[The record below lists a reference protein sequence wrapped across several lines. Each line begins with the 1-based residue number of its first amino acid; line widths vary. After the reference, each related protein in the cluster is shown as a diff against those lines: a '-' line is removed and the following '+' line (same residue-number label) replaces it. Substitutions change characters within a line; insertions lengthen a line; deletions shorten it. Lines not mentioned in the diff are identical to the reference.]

1 MPGAGSETMSASI
14 GQSKMIGKQV
24 YNPNATLVGTVA
36 DIGLVPGQK
45 EITLQVRTA
54 AGAIMDIKWE
64 EISAVGDVVILS
76 KEKEVPKMEVK
87 PTPAAGAAATPNCPI
102 CGKPATWIPQYQ
114 RWYCYN
120 DKKYL

>member
-1 MPGAGSETMSASI
+1 MSTSI

-24 YNPNATLVGTVA
+24 YNPNGALVGTVS

-45 EITLQVRTA
+45 EITLQIKTA
-54 AGAIMDIKWE
+54 AGSVIDVKWE

-76 KEKEVPKMEVK
+76 KEKEVPRAEVK
-87 PTPAAGAAATPNCPI
+87 PAPAAAGGAQNCPT

-120 DKKYL
+120 CKKYL